1 MFSELEMRSGSKMC
15 CFLFYIFLR
24 NDGGRFEF
32 VLRPLSFEEVVEF
45 GVPEAMMKCILARD

>member
-1 MFSELEMRSGSKMC
+1 MRSGSKMC
-15 CFLFYIFLR
+15 YYCFLFYIFLR